1 MHFDPT
7 LSLTPSRC
15 VVQTPGFAENC
26 HADMKKADVAKHPKA
41 FGHAGLL
48 FNEPP
53 GFAELFL
60 I

>member
-1 MHFDPT
+1 M
-7 LSLTPSRC
+7 R
-15 VVQTPGFAENC
+15 
-26 HADMKKADVAKHPKA
+26 MKKADVAKHPKA